1 MNKSLGYGIGA
12 IVIIALIAAFFM
24 MQKGT
29 QPSSEGVVGTTQQAD
44 TQDSSAGGA
53 LKDLFTMGGSQTC
66 TFSNKAGAQG
76 SGTVYVSGGNVR
88 TDFVTSIENGST
100 QQMHMIVKDKTSYMW
115 GDALQGQGIKMS
127 FADITEPTAS
137 GSQQQ
142 AGFDANQSVEYS
154 CKPWVADA
162 SVFELPAG
170 VQFSDLSAAIQ
181 TQVQGKMDTGVSGSS
196 AACMQCDSVPAE
208 SRAQCKAALRC
219 E

>member
-1 MNKSLGYGIGA
+1 MNKSVGYGIGA

-29 QPSSEGVVGTTQQAD
+29 LPSSEGVVTTTEQED
-44 TQDSSAGGA
+44 MKDSSAGGA

-66 TFSNKAGAQG
+66 TFSSKAGTES

-100 QQMHMIVKDKTSYMW
+100 QQMHMIVKDNTSYMW

-142 AGFDANQSVEYS
+142 AGFDANQSVDYS
-154 CKPWVADA
+154 CKPWVATA

-170 VQFSDLSAAIQ
+170 VQFSDLSALMQ
-181 TQVQGKMDTGVSGSS
+181 TQTKGQMGAGVSGSS

-208 SRAQCKAALRC
+208 SRAQCKAALQC